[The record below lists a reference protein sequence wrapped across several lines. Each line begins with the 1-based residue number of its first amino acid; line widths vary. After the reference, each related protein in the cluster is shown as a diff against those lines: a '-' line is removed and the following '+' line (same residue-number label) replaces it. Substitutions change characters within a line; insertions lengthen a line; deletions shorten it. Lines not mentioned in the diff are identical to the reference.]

1 MVLIGFYSALIIFT
15 LLFIIAAFFFIRQFV
30 NKKSSPHNMNTFMLG
45 VLTLF
50 MLIVTGIYG
59 YDFYHL
65 QAGNQKFAEG
75 ICEINF
81 VNGHGRS
88 IDTTEV
94 KIEDNLY
101 NIKSGTYKDLPD
113 GRYNCELSYLPI
125 SKIVTQIDIQ
135 SKGEEGN

>member
-1 MVLIGFYSALIIFT
+1 MLIGFYSALIIFT

-30 NKKSSPHNMNTFMLG
+30 NKKSSPYNMNTFMLG

-50 MLIVTGIYG
+50 MLVVSGIYG

-65 QAGNQKFAEG
+65 QTGIQKTAEG
-75 ICEINF
+75 ICEISF
-81 VNGHGRS
+81 VNGHGKS

-94 KIEDNLY
+94 MIEDKVY
-101 NIKSGTYKDLPD
+101 NIKSSTYKDLPD
-113 GRYNCELSYLPI
+113 GRYNCELTYLPI

-135 SKGEEGN
+135 TKGERGD